1 MSQANGKTASNGT
14 AKNTTPVI
22 SLTAPTGEV
31 KPELSNLQVVAPEPE
46 KPNLSIDDIF
56 FKMDKMYSLRDRR
69 EKLKDSL
76 DKLMKFKLSSD
87 SRTDNIILSD
97 KNGSTFTT
105 FNPEVITKT
114 IDWLK
119 EDLTKKIEEV
129 ENQIRT
135 L

>member
-1 MSQANGKTASNGT
+1 MSTQNKPTNGT
-14 AKNTTPVI
+14 VKNEVANNP
-22 SLTAPTGEV
+22 APATER
-31 KPELSNLQVVAPEPE
+31 KPELSSLHVSAPDTKEPE
-46 KPNLSIDDIF
+46 KSTLSIDDIF
-56 FKMDKMYSLRDRR
+56 YKMDMLYSLRDKR

-76 DKLMKFKLSSD
+76 DKLTKFKLSSD

-97 KNGSTFTT
+97 KNGSTFST
-105 FNPEVITKT
+105 FNPEVIAKT

>member
-1 MSQANGKTASNGT
+1 MSTQNKPTNGA
-14 AKNTTPVI
+14 AKNEVANTTLPATEKKQELSQLHVSAPVI
-22 SLTAPTGEV
+22 
-31 KPELSNLQVVAPEPE
+31 QEPE
-46 KPNLSIDDIF
+46 KPTLSIDDIF
-56 FKMDKMYSLRDRR
+56 YKMDMLYSLRDKR

-76 DKLMKFKLSSD
+76 DKLTKFKLSSD

-97 KNGSTFTT
+97 KNGSTFST
-105 FNPEVITKT
+105 FNPEVIGKT

-129 ENQIRT
+129 EAQIRT